1 MAIAP
6 VPPRSPPLGVR
17 QVERWSHTDV
27 RFRAS
32 RRDPFGLGLAEAFG
46 NSLADSVSFRFPS
59 RPSLGGSPLLRPT
72 SLTKAWLRY
81 IHKVTVRRKT
91 IMAKKRLPSKPI
103 AAPSKPMKSDSRG
116 KVKSDFP
123 KHTLQDALRVAK
135 TLEEKNGGR
144 PLPPTEMAIAL
155 EMSPGSSDFRVIL
168 SSSIKYGLTSGS
180 FNQERVSLTD
190 LAKNIVEATSSQG
203 SHDALVAAALNPATF
218 RSIYEYFKGK
228 KLPES
233 TFFQNTVVRE
243 FEVPREHAEKCV
255 NIFIAKMEQVG
266 LVRVASTGKWLST
279 EAAPASNVTSSGI
292 DEAEVEESSGQ
303 DVIPDSVLA
312 SSATA
317 ALSTV
322 RNSIFLGHGKNKRP
336 CCMEVR

>member
-1 MAIAP
+1 
-6 VPPRSPPLGVR
+6 
-17 QVERWSHTDV
+17 
-27 RFRAS
+27 
-32 RRDPFGLGLAEAFG
+32 
-46 NSLADSVSFRFPS
+46 
-59 RPSLGGSPLLRPT
+59 
-72 SLTKAWLRY
+72 
-81 IHKVTVRRKT
+81 
-91 IMAKKRLPSKPI
+91 MAKKRLP
-103 AAPSKPMKSDSRG
+103 APSKPMKSDSRG
-116 KVKSDFP
+116 FP

-292 DEAEVEESSGQ
+292 DEVEVEESSGQ

-322 RNSIFLGHGKNKRP
+322 RNSIFLGYGKNKRP